1 MKLLFDQNLSDR
13 LVGMLHAEFPGS
25 EHVRHAGLATASD
38 SAVWAFEAA
47 NGFAIVS
54 KDADFQHRALL
65 LGHPPK
71 VVWIRTGN
79 CPTSTIASLLR
90 SRHADLL
97 AFESDPT
104 AAFLALS

>member
-13 LVGMLHAEFPGS
+13 LVGMLRTEFPAS
-25 EHVRHAGLATASD
+25 EHGRQVGLANASD
-38 SAVWAFEAA
+38 SVVWAYAGA
-47 NGFAIVS
+47 NGFTIVS

-65 LGHPPK
+65 FGFPPK
-71 VVWIRTGN
+71 VIWIRTGN

-90 SRHADLL
+90 SRQADHL
-97 AFESDPT
+97 AFEADPA